1 MKSKIAVLSYTCITV
16 ASLAEAW
23 IEMIDALSRLVPG
36 IVASLAEAWIEIDP
50 LGSQRLAAYVA
61 SLAEAWIEI

>member
-1 MKSKIAVLSYTCITV
+1 
-16 ASLAEAW
+16 
-23 IEMIDALSRLVPG
+23 MIDALSRLVPG